1 MMTANALFM
10 LAIFCALLLLS
21 KIESTANEW
30 LSLVVDNYSVSA
42 LVLLITLNIFVL
54 CVIPAIY
61 NAIYSKRSIVTD
73 EVRSKFDL
81 AEKQPFAMQQL
92 LEYAGKELETE
103 SLLLYQLV
111 RSIRKLRANVLD
123 NKFEASLALA
133 KILLDKYV
141 HEGWNT
147 LLWYDMQGLLG
158 GIQTPIQLL
167 EKDSILELLEIRCR
181 DKIVLPMFARM
192 LKTQRTSF

>member
-1 MMTANALFM
+1 MTANALFM

-42 LVLLITLNIFVL
+42 LVLLITLNVFVL
-54 CVIPAIY
+54 CVIPTIY

-73 EVRSKFDL
+73 EVRSKFNL

-111 RSIRKLRANVLD
+111 RSIRKLRANILD
-123 NKFEASLALA
+123 NKFDASLALA
-133 KILLDKYV
+133 KIILDKYV

-167 EKDSILELLEIRCR
+167 EKESILELLEIRCR

>member
-1 MMTANALFM
+1 MTANALFM